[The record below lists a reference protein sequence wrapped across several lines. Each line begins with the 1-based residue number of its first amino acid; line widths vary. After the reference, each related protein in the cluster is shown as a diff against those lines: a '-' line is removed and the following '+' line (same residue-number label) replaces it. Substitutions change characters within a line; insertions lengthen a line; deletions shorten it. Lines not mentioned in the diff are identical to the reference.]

1 MKRVILIM
9 MCLLASFKF
18 SSAVAQKN
26 EPKFGIS
33 PMAVV
38 DVNKMSPLQISVIY
52 RNVKDIKL
60 NGVTVT
66 EKIDLEEYSLVDKMN
81 DVLKSIAVGDDN
93 VKFVRKKTLRQHK
106 FRDNKVEEYYLIPN
120 KFGTTKVEF
129 TAVADNGEVLKK
141 TLVMNVCDGR
151 NEGLEIDIPSD
162 KIVKKGKTYPFI
174 VNVGEDV
181 KYVNVYIYGQ
191 DNVYYKKVSK
201 GKVSFDLDLSG
212 VSGEVRVKI
221 TAYDEEYKNRSID
234 TKLEVKH

>member
-38 DVNKMSPLQISVIY
+38 DVSKMSPLQISVIY

-66 EKIDLEEYSLVDKMN
+66 EQIDLEEYPLVDKMN

-106 FRDNKVEEYYLIPN
+106 HRDNKVEGYYLIPN

-141 TLVMNVCDGR
+141 TLVMNVGNGR

-162 KIVKKGKTYPFI
+162 KIVKKGDTYPF
-174 VNVGEDV
+174 VVKVGDDV
-181 KYVNVYIYGQ
+181 KYVNVYVYGKG
-191 DNVYYKKVSK
+191 DYYYQKVSK
-201 GKVSFDLDLSG
+201 GKASFNLKLDG
-212 VSGEVRVKI
+212 VSENVRLKI
-221 TAYDEEYKNRSID
+221 TAYDAEFKSLSTDATI
-234 TKLEVKH
+234 EVK

>member
-38 DVNKMSPLQISVIY
+38 DVNMSPLQISVIY

-66 EKIDLEEYSLVDKMN
+66 EKIDLEEYPLVDKMN

-106 FRDNKVEEYYLIPN
+106 IRDNKVEGYYLIPN

-141 TLVMNVCDGR
+141 TLALCRQQKETNSYIR
-151 NEGLEIDIPSD
+151 
-162 KIVKKGKTYPFI
+162 KI
-174 VNVGEDV
+174 
-181 KYVNVYIYGQ
+181 
-191 DNVYYKKVSK
+191 
-201 GKVSFDLDLSG
+201 L
-212 VSGEVRVKI
+212 
-221 TAYDEEYKNRSID
+221 
-234 TKLEVKH
+234 